1 MSEKS
6 FQFTIEP
13 WSVVHENKEY
23 HTPIFNLLQRK
34 MRLEAKDEKNEG
46 DFYVLETP
54 DWVNVI
60 PVTNNQEVVL
70 VEQYRYGIEQPTL
83 EIPGGMVDSGEQPLQ
98 SIKREL
104 IEETGY
110 NSDNWSSLG
119 KVSSNPAIMTN
130 YTHLYLAE
138 DCELLTSKKPT
149 GDEHERINVHLVPVD
164 KFLNYVADG
173 TIHHSIMVA
182 AIARFLLKDGRREM

>member
-6 FQFTIEP
+6 FQFTIES
-13 WSVVHENKEY
+13 WSVVRENKEY

-34 MRLEAKDEKNEG
+34 MRLEAKDERNEG
-46 DFYVLETP
+46 DFFVLEAP
-54 DWVNVI
+54 EWVNVI
-60 PVTNNQEVVL
+60 PITSNNEIIL
-70 VEQYRYGIEQPTL
+70 VEQYRFGIEEPTL
-83 EIPGGMVDSGEQPLQ
+83 EIPGGIVDPGETPVK

-110 NSDNWSSLG
+110 ISQHWHSLG
-119 KVSSNPAIMTN
+119 KVSANPAMMTN

-138 DCELLTSKKPT
+138 KCQLTESPKPNT
-149 GDEHERINVHLVPVD
+149 DEHERIHVHLLPID
-164 KFLNYVADG
+164 EFLDFVADG

-182 AIARFLLKDGRREM
+182 AVARFLLRRKI